1 MGLSD
6 KEFMG
11 TPPPEKDQRGSDDWF
26 NRHGFQR
33 LDKPPGSGRKHT
45 FETRKFFRVFSRT
58 TIITLLI
65 AIMTV
70 VFFRDVFRD
79 RRALEQA
86 RHEEENKVRLETYGA
101 GVGTNQGPAPGM
113 LPPLGIIAG
122 TTAHP
127 ESNNTSE
134 VVFKKASPSVVTV
147 KIFGGED
154 KRLLVQ
160 GSGVVVGPG
169 TVVTNRHVV
178 ESGNEIQVI
187 DHGQAY
193 PASVMY
199 SDREYDLCALGVPSL
214 PAPQVDMASVQTIRV
229 GQRVYAIGA
238 PRGLELSISDGL
250 VSSVR
255 PYGAFPVIQTNAP
268 ISKGSS
274 GGGLFDTDG
283 RLVGITTFSVIE
295 GQNINFALVAD
306 LIPLLPAR
314 TADIGT
320 LKPIVPVKRADEI
333 NNKAILDVLQERK
346 QAIVVSEAELKVMG
360 EEINRYAFTQ
370 NEMKRSMDGFRSSRN
385 ANAFNEMVPRYNQL
399 VSLRNELANRY
410 EQKRQAHVA
419 LVEQYNQ
426 MAEQYRNQGRLQ

>member
-1 MGLSD
+1 MGIP
-6 KEFMG
+6 G
-11 TPPPEKDQRGSDDWF
+11 PNNDQRGSEDWF

-33 LDKPPGSGRKHT
+33 LDKPPGSERKHS
-45 FETRKFFRVFSRT
+45 FETRKFFRTFSRT

-65 AIMTV
+65 VIMTV
-70 VFFRDVFRD
+70 VFFIDVFRD

-86 RHEEENKVRLETYGA
+86 RHEAENKVRLETYGA
-101 GVGTNQGPAPGM
+101 GVGTNQGPVPGM
-113 LPPLGIIAG
+113 LPPLGTIAG
-122 TTAHP
+122 TTAQT
-127 ESNNTSE
+127 ESNTTSE

-178 ESGNEIQVI
+178 ESGSEIRVI

-199 SDREYDLCALGVPSL
+199 ADREYDLCALGVPSL

-250 VSSVR
+250 VSSIR

-283 RLVGITTFSVIE
+283 RLVGITTSSAID

-306 LIPLLPAR
+306 LISQLPAR
-314 TADIGT
+314 TADIRT
-320 LKPIVPVKRADEI
+320 LKPIVPVQRADEI
-333 NNKAILDVLQERK
+333 NNKALLDVLQDRK
-346 QAIVVSEAELKVMG
+346 QAIAVSEAELKVMG
-360 EEINRYAFTQ
+360 EEINRYTFTL
-370 NEMKRSMDGFRSSRN
+370 NEMKRSMDGFLSSRN
-385 ANAFNEMVPRYNQL
+385 TKAYNDTIPRYNQL
-399 VSLRNELANRY
+399 ISLRSELTNWY
-410 EQKRQAHVA
+410 NQKRQAYLA
-419 LVEQYNQ
+419 QVEQHNQ
-426 MAEQYRNQGRLQ
+426 MAEQYRNQSRLQ

>member
-6 KEFMG
+6 KDSMG
-11 TPPPEKDQRGSDDWF
+11 TPPPEKEQSGNDDCF

-33 LDKPPGSGRKHT
+33 LDKPPGSGRKHI
-45 FETRKFFRVFSRT
+45 FETRKIFRIFSLT

-65 AIMTV
+65 VIMTV
-70 VFFRDVFRD
+70 VFFWNVFRD

-86 RHEEENKVRLETYGA
+86 RHEAESKVHLEIYGA
-101 GVGTNQGPAPGM
+101 GEGSNQGPAPAL
-113 LPPLGIIAG
+113 LPPLGAIAG
-122 TTAHP
+122 TSAHP
-127 ESNNTSE
+127 ESIVTSE

-147 KIFGGED
+147 KIFSGED
-154 KRLLVQ
+154 KRWSVQ

-178 ESGNEIQVI
+178 ESGSEIRVI

-199 SDREYDLCALGVPSL
+199 ADRDYDLCALGVPSL
-214 PAPQVDMASVQTIRV
+214 PAPQVDMASVQTLRV

-283 RLVGITTFSVIE
+283 RLVGITTFSVME

-306 LIPLLPAR
+306 LISQLPSR
-314 TADIGT
+314 TADIRT
-320 LKPIVPVKRADEI
+320 LKPIVPVQRADEI
-333 NNKAILDVLQERK
+333 NNKALLDVLQERK
-346 QAIVVSEAELKVMG
+346 QAIAVSETEMKVMG
-360 EEINRYAFTQ
+360 EEINRHAFTL
-370 NEMKRSMDGFRSSRN
+370 NEMMRSMDGFRSSRN
-385 ANAFNEMVPRYNQL
+385 ANAFNDMVPRYNQL

-419 LVEQYNQ
+419 LVEQHNQ

>member
-1 MGLSD
+1 MELSD
-6 KEFMG
+6 KNSMS
-11 TPPPEKDQRGSDDWF
+11 TLPPKKDQRGDDEWF
-26 NRHGFQR
+26 KRHGFKR
-33 LDKPPGSGRKHT
+33 WDTPIGTGRKLTH
-45 FETRKFFRVFSRT
+45 ETRKFFRLFSLT
-58 TIITLLI
+58 TIIALLI
-65 AIMTV
+65 VIMTV
-70 VFFRDVFRD
+70 VFFRDVLRD
-79 RRALEQA
+79 RRTLEQA
-86 RHEEENKVRLETYGA
+86 RHEAERKMHPETYDP
-101 GVGTNQGPAPGM
+101 GVGTNRVPAPAH
-113 LPPLGIIAG
+113 PLLGGIAG
-122 TTAHP
+122 TAAAP
-127 ESNNTSE
+127 ESINTSE

-147 KIFGGED
+147 KIFGGAD

-178 ESGNEIQVI
+178 ESGGEIRVI
-187 DHGQAY
+187 DNGQAY

-255 PYGAFPVIQTNAP
+255 PYGAFPLIQTNAP

-283 RLVGITTFSVIE
+283 RLVGITMSSAID

-306 LIPLLPAR
+306 LISQLPAR
-314 TADIGT
+314 TADIRT
-320 LKPIVPVKRADEI
+320 LKPIVPVQRVDDI
-333 NNKAILDVLQERK
+333 NNKALLDVLQERK
-346 QAIVVSEAELKVMG
+346 QAIVVSEAELKAMG
-360 EEINRYAFTQ
+360 EEINRYTFTL
-370 NEMKRSMDGFRSSRN
+370 NEMKQSLDGSRN
-385 ANAFNEMVPRYNQL
+385 IKNNNDTISRYNHL
-399 VSLRNELANRY
+399 ISLRSELTDRY
-410 EQKRQAHVA
+410 HQKRQAF
-419 LVEQYNQ
+419 LGQVEQHNQ